1 MGPGLAPLYLRFHRV
16 HSFELGR
23 CLVGA
28 ELLRTLG
35 FPRDFERSGLSESH
49 LVQLAGNT
57 LSVHVHSALIAVM
70 LIASDTLGVRGQGV
84 DHIDRS
90 GHSVGGGPRASTHGP
105 IWEVPP
111 HLYTIPECLA
121 KIELP
126 GVSRSGRVL
135 PPQDLVMPG
144 AYAPPS
150 IRWYRADVGCGAE

>member
-35 FPRDFERSGLSESH
+35 FPRDFERSGLSASH

-70 LIASDTLGVRGQGV
+70 LIVSDTLGARGQDV
-84 DHIDRS
+84 DSSNR
-90 GHSVGGGPRASTHGP
+90 SVGGGPRATEGP

-126 GVSRSGRVL
+126 GVSRIGKVL
-135 PPQDLVMPG
+135 PPQDLVRPV
-144 AYAPPS
+144 AYAPPA
-150 IRWYRADVGCGAE
+150 IRWNRADVGCGAE